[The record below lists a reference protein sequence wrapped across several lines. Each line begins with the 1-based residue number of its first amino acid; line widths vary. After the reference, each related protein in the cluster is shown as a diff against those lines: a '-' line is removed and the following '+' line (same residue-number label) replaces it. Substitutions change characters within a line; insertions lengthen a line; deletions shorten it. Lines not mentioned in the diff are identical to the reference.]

1 MRHYGTSIVA
11 LNQRCGLL
19 GQQWLGAS
27 ISLVFVGLLLVVSPD
42 STAQEV
48 PATTGLKVSPDEA
61 AKAAG
66 TIQAKS
72 PVKILKRQ
80 GFWVEVEA
88 KGARGWLK
96 ASAISFGSPGA
107 GLAGLASGRE
117 GKGNIVSTSAARGL
131 SSKEL
136 VAAKPNPSQ
145 VDALDL
151 LAVDSTAAEAF
162 ATSGKLARRTVSM
175 LAAPMKPSEKS
186 SGNPKK
192 RTTSKDEDD
201 DE

>member
-1 MRHYGTSIVA
+1 MSDYFTSIFA
-11 LNQRCGLL
+11 LNQRCSLL
-19 GQQWLGAS
+19 GQQKLWAS
-27 ISLVFVGLLLVVSPD
+27 ISLAIVGLLLFVSPD
-42 STAQEV
+42 SIAQEV

-80 GFWVEVEA
+80 GFWIEVEA

-96 ASAISFGSPGA
+96 ASAISFGSPGP

-136 VAAKPNPSQ
+136 VAAKPNLSQ

-175 LAAPMKPSEKS
+175 LAAPVKTSEKS
-186 SGNPKK
+186 SGKPKK
-192 RTTSKDEDD
+192 RATSEDEDD

>member
-19 GQQWLGAS
+19 GQQWLGPS

-162 ATSGKLARRTVSM
+162 AISGKLARRTVSM

>member
-1 MRHYGTSIVA
+1 MFASK
-11 LNQRCGLL
+11 QRCVLPLRQGLC
-19 GQQWLGAS
+19 AS
-27 ISLVFVGLLLVVSPD
+27 ASLVIVGLLLFVSPD
-42 STAQEV
+42 SSAQEV
-48 PATTGLKVSPDEA
+48 PSTTGLKVSPDES

-72 PVKILKRQ
+72 PVKILQRQ

-96 ASAISFGSPGA
+96 ASAITFGSPGP

-136 VAAKPNPSQ
+136 VAAKPNLSQ
-145 VDALDL
+145 VDALDR
-151 LAVDSTAAEAF
+151 LAVDSTASEAF

-175 LAAPMKPSEKS
+175 LAAPVKTSEKPSGK
-186 SGNPKK
+186 PKK
-192 RTTSKDEDD
+192 RATLEDEDD